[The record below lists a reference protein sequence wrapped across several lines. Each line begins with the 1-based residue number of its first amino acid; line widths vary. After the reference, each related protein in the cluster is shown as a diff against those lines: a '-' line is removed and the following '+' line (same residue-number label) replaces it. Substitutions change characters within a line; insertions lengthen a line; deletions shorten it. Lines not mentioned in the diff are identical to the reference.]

1 MGFQKVEF
9 TVPEIVN
16 PYISDVADFAKEN
29 GEDFSA
35 AFAIDVPANEQSKH
49 ETWVRKAANLA
60 DRTARLRKVDN
71 SGVTITGQTEKG
83 RDVRTGTVIL
93 TYTLTAK
100 HKEGK
105 GKKGGAAAVE
115 AEAATE
121 TATPEV
127 TEAATSAKK

>member
-1 MGFQKVEF
+1 MGFQKVDFVVTE
-9 TVPEIVN
+9 EVN
-16 PYISDVADFAKEN
+16 PYINDVAEFAAEN
-29 GEDFSA
+29 GEDYTP
-35 AFAIDVPANEQSKH
+35 AFAIDVPANQQSKH

-83 RDVRTGTVIL
+83 RDIKSGTVIL

-105 GKKGGAAAVE
+105 GVKGGAKALAESAESDE
-115 AEAATE
+115 ASEAT
-121 TATPEV
+121 
-127 TEAATSAKK
+127 TSAKK